1 MKPKILYL
9 RSHLGRFAA
18 QKARQREDFG
28 LPAIL
33 EKMNF
38 LFTPLN
44 SGPFWDI
51 SRKFQKFLIISQSS
65 LQHENQWKLTLVFG
79 IGILT
84 TSPKLWLTKIRS
96 IPSRAGV
103 CFVFAFRALS
113 ERFRTAF
120 RPLAD
125 HFRFPSRAGDR
136 NGRRRRVPSDQR
148 SSNDRPMA
156 HKGTQRG
163 GKPKHTT

>member
-1 MKPKILYL
+1 MQEAQNPLPEKP
-9 RSHLGRFAA
+9 S

-65 LQHENQWKLTLVFG
+65 LQHENQCKSTLAVQ
-79 IGILT
+79 
-84 TSPKLWLTKIRS
+84 SAKS
-96 IPSRAGV
+96 V
-103 CFVFAFRALS
+103 S
-113 ERFRTAF
+113 E
-120 RPLAD
+120 
-125 HFRFPSRAGDR
+125 
-136 NGRRRRVPSDQR
+136 
-148 SSNDRPMA
+148 
-156 HKGTQRG
+156 
-163 GKPKHTT
+163 